1 MKKAIV
7 YTLLPVLLLS
17 FAAGCG
23 MADRGKDR
31 PVPSPAVSASPQMT
45 GPDAGDGIVN
55 DTDGIIT
62 DEDNGMIPGPTASSE
77 SRPGAVSPSASPS
90 MTPNV

>member
-1 MKKAIV
+1 
-7 YTLLPVLLLS
+7 
-17 FAAGCG
+17 
-23 MADRGKDR
+23 
-31 PVPSPAVSASPQMT
+31 MT

-62 DEDNGMIPGPTASSE
+62 DEDNGMIPGSTASPE